1 MQTLEQEKEQ
11 LTQAMSLTTVPTEL
25 SKLGSQL
32 KKAED
37 KLSEL
42 EAQWL
47 EMLETS
53 EKA

>member
-11 LTQAMSLTTVPTEL
+11 LMQAMSLTTIPTEL
-25 SKLGSQL
+25 ANLGSQL

-37 KLSEL
+37 RLSEL

-47 EMLETS
+47 ELLETS
-53 EKA
+53 DKA